1 MLNNLEQSGFRS
13 DFTTRGEWAE
23 ADKSECSESR
33 VVLEETIVTS
43 ACYNDNTQLHDD
55 QLITQ
60 IWLQITLQTYFGDLK
75 VLEKV

>member
-1 MLNNLEQSGFRS
+1 MMFITLRVSDRQSGTFDFWIKMLNNLEQSGFRS

-55 QLITQ
+55 QLR
-60 IWLQITLQTYFGDLK
+60 
-75 VLEKV
+75 